1 MVRKIMQWVPITVL
15 LLAVTWRPSA
25 NYQILL
31 HFMVCVSAVLVIL
44 ALFAIKQRIEA
55 HYGVYGV
62 NNGSNPTSRVTVKV

>member
-1 MVRKIMQWVPITVL
+1 MQWVPITVL

-31 HFMVCVSAVLVIL
+31 HFMVCVGAVLVVL
-44 ALFAIKQRIEA
+44 ALFAIKQRIET

-62 NNGSNPTSRVTVKV
+62 NNGSNPTRQVTVKV